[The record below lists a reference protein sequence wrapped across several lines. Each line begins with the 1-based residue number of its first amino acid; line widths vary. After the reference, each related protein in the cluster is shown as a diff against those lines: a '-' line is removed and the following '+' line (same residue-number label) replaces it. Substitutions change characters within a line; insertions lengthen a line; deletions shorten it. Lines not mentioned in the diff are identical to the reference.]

1 MQMGGLM
8 GGFYRISEWVWRLF
22 YVNILW
28 LLFLFPGLIIFGFF
42 PSTAAMFAVTRK
54 WVRGEPD
61 IPVFKTFWQSYKTE
75 FVKSNIIGLILL
87 LVIYV
92 FYIDFQFIQ
101 ISTTGFIRYLHIPL
115 IVILFISALV
125 GLYVFP
131 VFVHYDIKM
140 FQVFKN
146 SFLLMIMFPFVT
158 ILMVVACIGVY
169 WIMLRVPGLIPIFG
183 GSLIVYVLTFG
194 ANLTFNRLEMKAEE
208 QVKENEKSSTTDL
221 DEYEKEI
228 IEENV
233 NNDLESNK

>member
-1 MQMGGLM
+1 
-8 GGFYRISEWVWRLF
+8 
-22 YVNILW
+22 
-28 LLFLFPGLIIFGFF
+28 
-42 PSTAAMFAVTRK
+42 
-54 WVRGEPD
+54 
-61 IPVFKTFWQSYKTE
+61 
-75 FVKSNIIGLILL
+75 
-87 LVIYV
+87 
-92 FYIDFQFIQ
+92 
-101 ISTTGFIRYLHIPL
+101 
-115 IVILFISALV
+115 
-125 GLYVFP
+125 
-131 VFVHYDIKM
+131 
-140 FQVFKN
+140 
-146 SFLLMIMFPFVT
+146 MIMFPFVT